1 MIRVAI
7 ILLRSRRI
15 STAGAQTAGT
25 NSCPTRFRSPST
37 NTWVLLTIVLLLIT
51 PIAAA
56 ACEDCRWTPP
66 PGTMLLGEGLELT
79 VSRPL
84 DERGRR
90 LPTLSLDALDDDFEL
105 LERIAGAG
113 AESEDMRL
121 LLYPRRTGRLPL
133 TLPGLG
139 TRFID
144 VRDDGPVGVSFSWH
158 AEPRD
163 WTLRRSTR
171 LTLEACTR
179 GALRW
184 QRPEPM
190 FSTGLSL
197 VPLPSDPAAD
207 VTDPRGCIPQRW
219 SWSATPTLGG
229 ALRLDFG
236 MLEANRHGTRLRFPT
251 PAFETRIASI
261 PAWLPAGI
269 AIDAPEVIED
279 ARPADGR
286 VGQPMVWLLRIRAD
300 YSEATLRALL
310 DAQRVGS
317 GPWARYPLQISATR
331 DAAPSPLWEIR
342 LTAQPE
348 KQGAL
353 ALPALSLPWFDTAT
367 DALRQTR
374 ITPGS
379 MVVRDPARETLG
391 RVLWLTAAALLL
403 ALVVR
408 GARHALRDWL
418 LHHRLIARV
427 AHAANAH
434 ALHAALVGT
443 SRPQTTA
450 QWLQGFQQTRTAAT
464 LPAVLDTLDALRFGK
479 HGSEDFHRVRAQLV
493 QCLRTSRRRPRPRW
507 RAQAAAG
514 TGLRMP
520 ANFRKTKT

>member
-1 MIRVAI
+1 MIRIAG
-7 ILLRSRRI
+7 ILSLLM
-15 STAGAQTAGT
+15 AQAVYAT
-25 NSCPTRFRSPST
+25 CD
-37 NTWVLLTIVLLLIT
+37 
-51 PIAAA
+51 
-56 ACEDCRWTPP
+56 DCRWTPP
-66 PGTMLLGEGLELT
+66 PETMLLGEGLELT

-84 DERGRR
+84 DDRGRR

-105 LERIAGAG
+105 AERIAGAG

-121 LLYPRRTGRLPL
+121 LLYPRRTGQLPL

-158 AEPRD
+158 ADPPD

-184 QRPEPM
+184 QRPEPV
-190 FSTGLSL
+190 FSVGLSL
-197 VPLPSDPAAD
+197 VPLPSDRAAEG
-207 VTDPRGCIPQRW
+207 TDPRGCIPHRW
-219 SWSATPTLGG
+219 SWAATPTLGG
-229 ALRLDFG
+229 TLRLHLG

-251 PAFETRIASI
+251 PVFETRIASI

-279 ARPADGR
+279 ARPTDGR
-286 VGQPMVWLLRIRAD
+286 VGEPAVWLLRIRAD

-317 GPWARYPLQISATR
+317 GPWARYPLQINATR

-348 KQGAL
+348 KHGAL
-353 ALPALSLPWFDTAT
+353 ALPALSLPWFDTAA

-374 ITPGS
+374 IAPGS
-379 MVVRDPARETLG
+379 VEVRDPAHETLAQ
-391 RVLWLTAAALLL
+391 VLWLTAAALLL
-403 ALVVR
+403 SLVVGR
-408 GARHALRDWL
+408 ARHALRDWL
-418 LHHRLIARV
+418 IHRRLIARV
-427 AHAANAH
+427 ARAADAH

-443 SRPQTTA
+443 SRQQTTA
-450 QWLQGFQQTRTAAT
+450 QWLQGFQQTRTSAT
-464 LPAVLDTLDALRFGK
+464 LSAVLETLDALRFGK
-479 HGSEDFHRVRAQLV
+479 DGSEDFHPVREQLV
-493 QCLRTSRRRPRPRW
+493 QCLRAARRRK
-507 RAQAAAG
+507 AG
-514 TGLRMP
+514 RVGTRTTGKRYP
-520 ANFRKTKT
+520 